1 MVSSPLKEPVVLR
14 FLARVLETTLPT
26 KTGTDATGFAM
37 NPDLAESILKK
48 RSGR

>member
-14 FLARVLETTLPT
+14 LFARVLETILPT
-26 KTGTDATGFAM
+26 EIGTDATGFAM